1 MKNSEEIRLQKAR
14 LVTLLGG
21 LALICSGAATIGG
34 TSYSPI
40 VILIAAAIIWMV
52 PIWKATKEGRH
63 LQKQTALLDVNTYSN
78 KHLMVK
84 WLCYAATVICV
95 LAQIIMFK
103 MIYAKSGN
111 IFAAICGSAN
121 YTAYMLFM
129 IIWIVIVPLYYKG
142 TAYDEGIMLND
153 GFYQWKSMTSYG
165 YEKKEKKDLFII
177 EFRFQSTTN
186 LSNALPRIKR
196 LYATEKEKAAL
207 TAILD
212 KKGVKK
218 INGI

>member
-1 MKNSEEIRLQKAR
+1 
-14 LVTLLGG
+14 
-21 LALICSGAATIGG
+21 
-34 TSYSPI
+34 
-40 VILIAAAIIWMV
+40 
-52 PIWKATKEGRH
+52 
-63 LQKQTALLDVNTYSN
+63 
-78 KHLMVK
+78 
-84 WLCYAATVICV
+84 
-95 LAQIIMFK
+95 
-103 MIYAKSGN
+103 
-111 IFAAICGSAN
+111 
-121 YTAYMLFM
+121 M
-129 IIWIVIVPLYYKG
+129 IIWNVIVPLCYKG
-142 TAYDEGIMLND
+142 TAYDEGIMLYD

>member
-111 IFAAICGSAN
+111 IFATICGSAN

-129 IIWIVIVPLYYKG
+129 II
-142 TAYDEGIMLND
+142 
-153 GFYQWKSMTSYG
+153 
-165 YEKKEKKDLFII
+165 
-177 EFRFQSTTN
+177 
-186 LSNALPRIKR
+186 
-196 LYATEKEKAAL
+196 
-207 TAILD
+207 
-212 KKGVKK
+212 
-218 INGI
+218 